1 MLLQKNLTSA
11 EPKKKRDQMSDDLFR
26 YDLMVEDAL
35 RGVVKASLIRA
46 SERGLPGNHHF
57 YITFNTE
64 WPGVE
69 VPSYLKERYPDEMT
83 IVLQYQFWN
92 LKISED
98 QFEVTLSFND
108 NRERLVVPFA
118 SMTGFADPSVQF
130 GLQFQ
135 HNATD
140 GDDLADS
147 EETAT
152 EAPSTNLDSPAAGD
166 GANSGGDSGGEVV
179 SLDQFRKKK

>member
-1 MLLQKNLTSA
+1 
-11 EPKKKRDQMSDDLFR
+11 MSDDLFR

-98 QFEVTLSFND
+98 LFEVTLSFND

-135 HNATD
+135 QNADATA
-140 GDDLADS
+140 GD
-147 EETAT
+147 ETAENAET
-152 EAPSTNLDSPAAGD
+152 AADAPSTKLDSPATGD
-166 GANSGGDSGGEVV
+166 GANNGGDTGGEVV

>member
-1 MLLQKNLTSA
+1 
-11 EPKKKRDQMSDDLFR
+11 MSDDLFR

-135 HNATD
+135 QTADTATD
-140 GDDLADS
+140 DESGDGAEATAD
-147 EETAT
+147 
-152 EAPSTNLDSPAAGD
+152 PSTTALDSQATD
-166 GANSGGDSGGEVV
+166 DSANSGGDTGGEVV